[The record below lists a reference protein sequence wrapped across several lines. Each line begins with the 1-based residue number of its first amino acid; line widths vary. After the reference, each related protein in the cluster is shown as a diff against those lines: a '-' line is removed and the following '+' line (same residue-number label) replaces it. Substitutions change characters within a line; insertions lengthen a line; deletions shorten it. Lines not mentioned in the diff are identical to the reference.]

1 MVTRLQRYR
10 QIADVLVKYGFGILV
25 EEAFPWLRRLRRAP
39 KPADEQRS
47 VYERIRLAIEEL
59 GPTYIK
65 FGQIMSTRRELLPPG
80 LITELQRLQD
90 QVDPLPFEEI
100 RPVIMRYCPNLEEC
114 FDIIEEEPIAAAS
127 LSQVHRAVTREGEVV
142 ALKVQRPG
150 IVDLIETDILILHSL
165 ARQIESLFPD
175 LRVYNLQ
182 GMVDEFSILIRRELD
197 FAQDGTNADRFR
209 RNMRNI
215 PGIKIPQI
223 HWEISGTHLLAMD
236 YIEGVRI
243 DDVEAI
249 RAFGLFTED
258 IAALGFSAYVQQ
270 IFIDGLFHGDPHP
283 GNLLVTRQGEIAFLD
298 YGIVGIL
305 RPERRHAFANLLLA
319 MTMMDVVGV
328 IAALERLDVHI
339 NPADLDSVKDEIY
352 LILLDYREARLGR
365 VNLAATIQGLTDTL
379 RRYHIKVP
387 SSLMLM
393 LKVIIMVMDIGDML
407 DPTFN
412 FDRRI
417 RPYLVRIM
425 AQQRSSPQAIAGTV
439 RSFVDAAEGLLAIP
453 GNVNDTLKALSEG
466 TITIELEETDLAKIV
481 GVVDRTSDK
490 LIVGLVVA
498 AIVVGSSLI
507 LRATDFPIPG
517 YVATLAVVG
526 YIFAVLVGFYAVYDI
541 LVRGRI
547 SRRRGR

>member
-1 MVTRLQRYR
+1 M
-10 QIADVLVKYGFGILV
+10 
-25 EEAFPWLRRLRRAP
+25 
-39 KPADEQRS
+39 
-47 VYERIRLAIEEL
+47 YERIRLAIEEL

-182 GMVDEFSILIRRELD
+182 GMVDEFSTLIRRELD
-197 FAQDGTNADRFR
+197 FVQDGTNADRFR

-417 RPYLVRIM
+417 RPYW
-425 AQQRSSPQAIAGTV
+425 SESWH
-439 RSFVDAAEGLLAIP
+439 SNGLPPRL
-453 GNVNDTLKALSEG
+453 
-466 TITIELEETDLAKIV
+466 
-481 GVVDRTSDK
+481 
-490 LIVGLVVA
+490 
-498 AIVVGSSLI
+498 
-507 LRATDFPIPG
+507 
-517 YVATLAVVG
+517 
-526 YIFAVLVGFYAVYDI
+526 
-541 LVRGRI
+541 
-547 SRRRGR
+547 